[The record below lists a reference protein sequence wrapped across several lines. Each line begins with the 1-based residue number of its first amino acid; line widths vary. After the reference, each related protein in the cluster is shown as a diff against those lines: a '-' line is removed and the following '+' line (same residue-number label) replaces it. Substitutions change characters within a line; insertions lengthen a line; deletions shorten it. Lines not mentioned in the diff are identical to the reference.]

1 LDAEKQAKKEQ
12 NLENKDK
19 PKESAEDKKARRDI
33 ENKLKA
39 EKKEQ
44 AKVKKA
50 LKALE
55 DAKEKEV
62 KKEAKVVEKK
72 VAVEVKAKPENVVA
86 PSPFAGLMPTD
97 MTQSAKK
104 KLRRNSLIVRE
115 EEDEI

>member
-62 KKEAKVVEKK
+62 KKEAVVEKK